1 MVISKHYDRRKIKD
15 IVKKYN
21 LELVLL
27 FGSSASGNINAGSD
41 IDIAVY
47 GKHILSEKE
56 KIALIL
62 EFSNIFYTDKIDIID
77 IKTASPL
84 LKKEIFKCYRILY
97 RETPLL
103 LYQLELVSIYEYKE
117 SEILY
122 QMQRE
127 RLQEFVQ

>member
-1 MVISKHYDRRKIKD
+1 MALNRHYDKRKIKD
-15 IVKKYN
+15 IAKKYN

-56 KIALIL
+56 KVALIL
-62 EFSNIFYTDKIDIID
+62 EFSNIFHTDRIDIVD
-77 IKTASPL
+77 IKKASPL
-84 LKKEIFKCYRILY
+84 LKKEIFKCYTILY
-97 RETPLL
+97 KKTSLL

-122 QMQRE
+122 QIQRE
-127 RLQEFVQ
+127 RLQEFIQ